1 MDFKLSNKSQDDKRY
16 KFLIITSTIK
26 DMDVQQSGNQD
37 EICVWDKV
45 HYCVYCGKGFMNIA
59 NHYFGVHSDE
69 KDVQLITSNPLK
81 STVRKLALL
90 KLTNCGDFQ
99 HNH

>member
-1 MDFKLSNKSQDDKRY
+1 MDFKFSNKSQDKKY
-16 KFLIITSTIK
+16 KFLIMTSTIK

-37 EICVWDKV
+37 EICVRDKV

-59 NHYFGVHSDE
+59 KHYFGVHSDD
-69 KDVQLITSNPLK
+69 KDVQLITSKPLK
-81 STVRKLALL
+81 FPVRKLALL